1 MKISNITLSQ
11 LLSYLLHPLIIP
23 TLAISA
29 LMLRPDLYSIVLRAW
44 LKLWFITIVFV
55 FTLLIPSAG
64 VFLLFKLNKIY
75 SIELNQRTERTI
87 PLLIASGSYMALLFF
102 MRQPNIPPV
111 FLYIVYSATF
121 ALLAGLLINM
131 VYKISLHTLGWSA
144 LATTLIIIS
153 LQMGVSLLLL
163 ISVAVILSGFVG
175 YARLKENAHNP
186 AQVYLGYIAGVLIV
200 TGITLLV

>member
-1 MKISNITLSQ
+1 MKIRNIQLSR

-23 TLAISA
+23 TLAIA
-29 LMLRPDLYSIVLRAW
+29 TLMLRPDLYSIVLPVW
-44 LKLWFITIVFV
+44 LKLWFISIVFV

-64 VFLLFKLNKIY
+64 VLILLKLNKIY

-87 PLLIASGSYMALLFF
+87 PLLIASASYMALLFF
-102 MRQPNIPPV
+102 MKQPNIPPV
-111 FLYIVYSATF
+111 FLYVVYTATF

-153 LQMGVSLLLL
+153 LRMGVSLLFL
-163 ISVAVILSGFVG
+163 ISL
-175 YARLKENAHNP
+175 
-186 AQVYLGYIAGVLIV
+186 
-200 TGITLLV
+200 

>member
-1 MKISNITLSQ
+1 MKISNIKLSQ

-29 LMLRPDLYSIVLRAW
+29 LMLRPDLYSIVLPTW
-44 LKLWFITIVFV
+44 LKLWFIAIVFV
-55 FTLLIPSAG
+55 FTLFIPAAG
-64 VFLLFKLNKIY
+64 VLLLFKLNKVY
-75 SIELNQRTERTI
+75 SIELHQRTERTV
-87 PLLIASGSYMALLFF
+87 PLLIASASYMALLFF
-102 MRQPNIPPV
+102 MKQPNIPPV

-153 LQMGVSLLLL
+153 LRMGVSLLLL
-163 ISVAVILSGFVG
+163 IIIAVILSGFVG

>member
-1 MKISNITLSQ
+1 MKISNIKFSQ

-29 LMLRPDLYSIVLRAW
+29 LMLRPDLYSIVLPAW
-44 LKLWFITIVFV
+44 LKLWFIAIVFV
-55 FTLLIPSAG
+55 FTFLIPAAG
-64 VFLLFKLNKIY
+64 VLLLLKLNKIY

-87 PLLIASGSYMALLFF
+87 PLLIASASYMALLFF

-153 LQMGVSLLLL
+153 LRMGVSLLLL
-163 ISVAVILSGFVG
+163 ISLAVIISGFVG

-186 AQVYLGYIAGVLIV
+186 AQVYMGYIAGALIV

>member
-1 MKISNITLSQ
+1 MKIRNIQLSR

-23 TLAISA
+23 TLAIAA
-29 LMLRPDLYSIVLRAW
+29 LMLRPDLYSIVLPVW
-44 LKLWFITIVFV
+44 LKLWFISIVFV

-64 VFLLFKLNKIY
+64 VLILLKLNRIY

-87 PLLIASGSYMALLFF
+87 PLLIASASYMALLFF
-102 MRQPNIPPV
+102 MKQPNIPPV
-111 FLYIVYSATF
+111 FLYVVYTATF

-153 LQMGVSLLLL
+153 LRMGVSLLFL
-163 ISVAVILSGFVG
+163 ISLSVILSGLVG
-175 YARLKENAHNP
+175 YARLKENAHNQ
-186 AQVYLGYIAGVLIV
+186 AQVYLGYVVGALIV
-200 TGITLLV
+200 IGITLLV

>member
-1 MKISNITLSQ
+1 MKIRNIQLSR

-23 TLAISA
+23 TLAIA
-29 LMLRPDLYSIVLRAW
+29 TLMLRPDLYSIVLPVW
-44 LKLWFITIVFV
+44 LKLWFISIVFV

-64 VFLLFKLNKIY
+64 VLILLKLNKIY

-87 PLLIASGSYMALLFF
+87 PLLIASASYMALLFF

-153 LQMGVSLLLL
+153 LRMGVSLLFL
-163 ISVAVILSGFVG
+163 ISLSVILSGLVG
-175 YARLKENAHNP
+175 YARLKENAHNQ
-186 AQVYLGYIAGVLIV
+186 AQVYLGYVAGALIV
-200 TGITLLV
+200 IGITLLV

>member
-1 MKISNITLSQ
+1 MKIRNISFSQ

-29 LMLRPDLYSIVLRAW
+29 LMLRPDLYSIVLPVW
-44 LKLWFITIVFV
+44 LKLWFIAIVFV
-55 FTLLIPSAG
+55 FTLLIPAAG
-64 VFLLFKLNKIY
+64 VLLLFKLNKVY
-75 SIELNQRTERTI
+75 SIELNQRTERTV
-87 PLLIASGSYMALLFF
+87 PLLIASASYMALLFF
-102 MRQPNIPPV
+102 MKQPNIPPV

-131 VYKISLHTLGWSA
+131 VYKISLHSLGWSA

-153 LQMGVSLLLL
+153 LRMGVSLLLL

-186 AQVYLGYIAGVLIV
+186 AQVYLGFVAGALIV
-200 TGITLLV
+200 IGITLLV

>member
-1 MKISNITLSQ
+1 MRISNIKFSQ
-11 LLSYLLHPLIIP
+11 LLSYFLHPLIIP

-29 LMLRPDLYSIVLRAW
+29 LMLRPDLYSIVLPAW
-44 LKLWFITIVFV
+44 LKLWFIAIVFV
-55 FTLLIPSAG
+55 FTLLIPAAG
-64 VFLLFKLNKIY
+64 VLLLLKLNKIY
-75 SIELNQRTERTI
+75 SIELNQRTERTV
-87 PLLIASGSYMALLFF
+87 PLLIASTSYMALLFF
-102 MRQPNIPPV
+102 MKQPNIPPV

-153 LQMGVSLLLL
+153 LRMGVSLLLL
-163 ISVAVILSGFVG
+163 ISLSVIISGFVG

-186 AQVYLGYIAGVLIV
+186 AQVYMGYIAGALIV